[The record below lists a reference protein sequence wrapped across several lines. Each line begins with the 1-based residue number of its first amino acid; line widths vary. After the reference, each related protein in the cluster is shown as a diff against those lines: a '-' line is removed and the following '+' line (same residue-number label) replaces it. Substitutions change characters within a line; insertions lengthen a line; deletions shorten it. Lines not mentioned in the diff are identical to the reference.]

1 MNFASQNEEKQYK
14 KWLKESPFNT
24 ISHET
29 FNHAVTAEE
38 ELLAIFRKDK
48 ELIKEKQF
56 IPFHEFYAET
66 FIPSLPENL
75 SEKQEEILNTLIW
88 RYIAQKI
95 EAMNKS
101 LKHAYDLLDKNE
113 TQKAVNII
121 RTLADAGHPEACYLI
136 AAFSMQ
142 GQLMPRSAE
151 TILKYAHKAMQFV
164 SHPRSNLIL
173 AGLYNEG
180 YGVERNPKKAVSLIL
195 DAERH
200 APEDPTVYPILAE
213 YYQDGYIVGR
223 DVEKAAV
230 YAYRSEG
237 IQ

>member
-1 MNFASQNEEKQYK
+1 MDFASQNEEKQYR
-14 KWLKESPFNT
+14 KWLKESPFN
-24 ISHET
+24 SVSKEA
-29 FNHAVTAEE
+29 FQHAVPSDE

-48 ELIKEKQF
+48 EFIKDKNF
-56 IPFHEFYAET
+56 IPFQEFYAEN
-66 FIPSLPENL
+66 FISYLPQDL
-75 SEKQEEILNTLIW
+75 SEEQEQILNTLTW

-113 TQKAVNII
+113 TQKAVDII
-121 RTLADAGHPEACYLI
+121 MKLADAGHPEACYLI

-142 GQLMPRSAE
+142 GQLIPRNAE

-173 AGLYNEG
+173 AGLYSEG
-180 YGVERNPKKAVSLIL
+180 YGVERNPQKAISLIL

-200 APEDPTVYPILAE
+200 AQEDPTVYPILAE
-213 YYQDGYIVGR
+213 YYQDGYIVCR
-223 DVEKAAV
+223 DVEKATV

-237 IQ
+237 LK

>member
-1 MNFASQNEEKQYK
+1 MDFTSQNEEKQYK

-24 ISHET
+24 VSHEV
-29 FNHAVTAEE
+29 FNHAIPSED

-48 ELIKEKQF
+48 EFIKDKHF
-56 IPFHEFYAET
+56 IPFQEFYAET
-66 FIPSLPENL
+66 FIPFLPQNL
-75 SEKQEEILNTLIW
+75 SDEQEQILSTLTW

-101 LKHAYDLLDKNE
+101 LKHAYDMLDKNE
-113 TQKAVNII
+113 TQKAVDII
-121 RTLADAGHPEACYLI
+121 KALAEAGHPEACYLI

-142 GQLMPRSAE
+142 GQLVPRSAE
-151 TILKYAHKAMQFV
+151 TILKYANKAMQFV

-180 YGVERNPKKAVSLIL
+180 YGVERNPKKAISLIL

-200 APEDPTVYPILAE
+200 AQEDPTVYPILAE

-237 IQ
+237 MK